1 MPQPPAATTS
11 CSWPAAPAACRG
23 SRPTAYAWVRP
34 RRSRTR
40 STSPTHTS
48 VESAVSAVLAEH
60 GRIDVAVANA
70 GVVAYGRFEDVPAHV
85 FEAVLRTNVLGVANL
100 ARSVLP
106 VMRRQKAGSLV
117 VVGSVI
123 GHLAVPDMA
132 AYVVSKWGVRALARQ
147 LRLETRDADGVRVA
161 YVAPG
166 GVDTPIYV
174 QAANYGEAVGRPPM
188 PVTTPEKVAARILA
202 HADGG
207 AIRSQ
212 VGLANDVMRFG
223 FTTLPWVYDALV
235 TPLFRVVA
243 QDRTRRPAHGPGN
256 VLESQ
261 RERQRT
267 AGWAGLAARRHRP
280 QPRRRWCGD
289 PARDRDDAGTPSSSA
304 PVRTGSS
311 RPTGSS
317 TPAGRC
323 WCSRRSPTSAAR
335 CAATGSSTPTSC
347 TTPSAPSTRWRRSR
361 PRSGR
366 SSSRSTAC
374 AGCTRPPS
382 SVTRSPTA
390 AGRCCTATATATA
403 AGLDEASPGDG
414 EAWLRLCA
422 EWDHVG
428 RPPRSAACSRRSR
441 RCATASVCWPRCA
454 RWAGWGS

>member
-1 MPQPPAATTS
+1 MTGPRVVLVTGASSGIGEATAHAAAVRGDHVALLARGAGSLQRVAADCVRLGAAT
-11 CSWPAAPAACRG
+11 AVAHAVDVAD
-23 SRPTAYAWVRP
+23 
-34 RRSRTR
+34 
-40 STSPTHTS
+40 HTS

-85 FEAVLRTNVLGVANL
+85 FEAVLRTNVLGVANV

-106 VMRRQKAGSLV
+106 AMRRQKAGSLV

-147 LRLETRDADGVRVA
+147 LRLETRGAEGVRVA

-188 PVTTPEKVAARILA
+188 PVTTPEKVATRILA

-261 RERQRT
+261 GSGNALRGGQGSPL
-267 AGWAGLAARRHRP
+267 AG
-280 QPRRRWCGD
+280 
-289 PARDRDDAGTPSSSA
+289 
-304 PVRTGSS
+304 
-311 RPTGSS
+311 
-317 TPAGRC
+317 
-323 WCSRRSPTSAAR
+323 
-335 CAATGSSTPTSC
+335 
-347 TTPSAPSTRWRRSR
+347 
-361 PRSGR
+361 
-366 SSSRSTAC
+366 
-374 AGCTRPPS
+374 
-382 SVTRSPTA
+382 
-390 AGRCCTATATATA
+390 
-403 AGLDEASPGDG
+403 
-414 EAWLRLCA
+414 
-422 EWDHVG
+422 VG
-428 RPPRSAACSRRSR
+428 RNLVAVVR
-441 RCATASVCWPRCA
+441 
-454 RWAGWGS
+454 GSGP